1 MEELQIAKLPS
12 NFKVYEIGDYHAI
25 NCDKEAKNFLD
36 IINEAKKENDVQRY
50 IKKSNQKW
58 FIPLSILKAYDF
70 GHHFSCV
77 VPEFQLGSQYRLD
90 YLLVGKNSLGYQFVF
105 VEFEDVNV
113 DFRIK
118 TANAETEKK

>member
-12 NFKVYEIGDYHAI
+12 NFKVYEIDDYHAI

-50 IKKSNQKW
+50 IKSNQKW

-70 GHHFSCV
+70 GHSFFMCCTRISAWIT
-77 VPEFQLGSQYRLD
+77 VPIGLFIGREKFT
-90 YLLVGKNSLGYQFVF
+90 
-105 VEFEDVNV
+105 
-113 DFRIK
+113 RISICFC
-118 TANAETEKK
+118 

>member
-1 MEELQIAKLPS
+1 M
-12 NFKVYEIGDYHAI
+12 
-25 NCDKEAKNFLD
+25 
-36 IINEAKKENDVQRY
+36 QRY
-50 IKKSNQKW
+50 IKSNQKW

-118 TANAETEKK
+118 TANAETVLVR